1 MPISPK
7 FYINIWPKSRHIK
20 VYMIKSAKIYIFSKY
35 VGSLQDLCSPGAKA
49 NKVNVD
55 FWQNQV
61 LHLNDNISLYQPA
74 DMLLEAV
81 LVIMESKH
89 LMY

>member
-1 MPISPK
+1 MWGLCKIYAHLVQK
-7 FYINIWPKSRHIK
+7 QTKLMWIFGR
-20 VYMIKSAKIYIFSKY
+20 IKSYI
-35 VGSLQDLCSPGAKA
+35 
-49 NKVNVD
+49 
-55 FWQNQV
+55 
-61 LHLNDNISLYQPA
+61 LNDNISLYQPD